1 VVNTI
6 KKEREMSKNRK
17 ATTMVMG
24 ALKEL
29 INNHEYAYVSSSNP
43 KFSHLE
49 DAGKEFVIELVE
61 TVLPLLVA
69 AQQEKTM
76 TDAEE
81 LMLKKLSV

>member
-1 VVNTI
+1 
-6 KKEREMSKNRK
+6 MSKNRK

-29 INNHEYAYVSSSNP
+29 INNSEYAYVSSSNP

-69 AQQEKTM
+69 AQQEKAM
-76 TDAEE
+76 ADAEE
-81 LMLKKLSV
+81 LML

>member
-1 VVNTI
+1 
-6 KKEREMSKNRK
+6 MSKNRK

-24 ALKEL
+24 ALKQL
-29 INNHEYAYVSSSNP
+29 INNSEYAYVSSSNL

-69 AQQEKTM
+69 AQQEKAM
-76 TDAEE
+76 ADAEE
-81 LMLKKLSV
+81 LML